1 MTSYNYASYIEEAIK
16 SVINQTYSNW
26 ELIIIDDCS
35 KDNSVEI
42 IEKYVKQDSRIKLI
56 INNKNLGLAAS
67 LKKAIS
73 YAQYDWLAFL
83 ESDDIF
89 YPNALVE
96 KIKILPLNPDIVFSD
111 VELFGTT
118 DAINA
123 IEEHLKG
130 IKKF

>member
-56 INNKNLGLAAS
+56 INNKN
-67 LKKAIS
+67 IS
-73 YAQYDWLAFL
+73 T
-83 ESDDIF
+83 
-89 YPNALVE
+89 AL
-96 KIKILPLNPDIVFSD
+96 
-111 VELFGTT
+111 
-118 DAINA
+118 
-123 IEEHLKG
+123 
-130 IKKF
+130 